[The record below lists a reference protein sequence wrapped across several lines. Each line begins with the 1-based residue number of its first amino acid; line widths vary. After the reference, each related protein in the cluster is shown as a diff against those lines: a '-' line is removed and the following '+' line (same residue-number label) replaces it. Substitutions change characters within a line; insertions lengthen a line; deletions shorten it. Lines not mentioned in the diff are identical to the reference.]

1 MKMVEHII
9 NPNRLLLIWQAVDSA
24 AGKGRGDRYIV
35 GEVRKG
41 QEGLILE
48 YYDNDVTQRVA
59 QDFSF
64 NGLTAFPFHSDKIYT
79 NHVEETLAKR
89 LAPSSRLDFA
99 DYLRAYRLPI
109 QMASELSVMQL
120 LAYTGGVLAGDGFS
134 FVPTFEN
141 IPQPYDF
148 IFEIAGFRH
157 SAGMNIGNISNL
169 QGQTVLFNHDSQHQ
183 IDKNAIEI
191 ICDGINLG
199 YVPKGLN
206 MSFKNDLLG
215 KTILNAHITRIN
227 GSKERPSV
235 WVMVSVSAS

>member
-9 NPNRLLLIWQAVDSA
+9 NPNRLLLIWQAVDGA

-35 GEVRKG
+35 GEVRKS
-41 QEGLILE
+41 QESLVLE
-48 YYDNDVTQRVA
+48 YYDNEVTQKVA
-59 QDFSF
+59 QDLGF

-79 NHVEETLAKR
+79 NHVKETLEKR
-89 LAPSSRLDFA
+89 LAPSSRLDYA

-109 QMASELSVMQL
+109 QMADKFSVMQL

-141 IPQPYDF
+141 ISLPFDF

-157 SAGMNIGNISNL
+157 HDGMNIGNISSL
-169 QGQTVLFNHDSQHQ
+169 QGQTVLFNHDNQHKE
-183 IDKNAIEI
+183 DCNAIEV
-191 ICDGINLG
+191 ICNGTNLG

-206 MSFKNDLLG
+206 ISFIKDLLG
-215 KTILNAHITRIN
+215 KTHLKAHITRIN
-227 GSKERPSV
+227 GTKERPSV
-235 WVMVSVSAS
+235 WVMVSVSEQ